1 MQLQNLSLVTVFFLL
16 FLVSFGHTT
25 YSQVLQRNIQ
35 FHTDGD
41 VSVKSMLDSVSTK
54 NGFYFS
60 YESKVLEMDK
70 SLQISDFKGTLEEFL
85 VTTLGDQYEYREIPG
100 YIIIRYAPERLDLDA
115 EIDSKARKVTVK
127 GYVTNLNTQ
136 DAVKNASIFDKNSLT
151 STLTDDKG
159 YFKISYKETG
169 QSIWLTL
176 KKENYRDTTF
186 LLLPTVNIVADKEGR
201 RFRFIPDD
209 GSTDKLEE
217 SFVGRMF
224 IGLGQRF
231 QRINLGGFFAESPF
245 QMSFVPGL
253 SSRGLMTSQSIN
265 KFSLNVLGGY
275 TAGVEG
281 LEIAGIFN
289 INQKNVK
296 SVQVAGIFN
305 VVGGS
310 AEGLQVGGV
319 YNSVFKNMYGLQIG
333 GLHNH
338 VAKNASGL
346 QIAGLVNRTDSIAH
360 SQIGGL
366 VNHARSARG
375 FQIAGL
381 VNNVKVESNGL
392 QLAGLANHASVSARV
407 QIAGITNRAKTV
419 SGFQLGL
426 INFAGSSDYP
436 IGLLN
441 FIKDGEKS
449 IGISIDESS
458 ISHFTFRSGG
468 RKLYG
473 LLGLTYKTEVADI
486 PLGIEA
492 GFGIHLI
499 PEKQFSLD
507 FEFANVVV
515 SDFLEESNTIAS
527 FRLMPGFKLGKHF
540 KLVGSPTLN
549 FAVLDPGQGD
559 YIKGWAFAERVNK
572 NGEYKA
578 YAGLYGGLQFV
589 F

>member
-1 MQLQNLSLVTVFFLL
+1 
-16 FLVSFGHTT
+16 
-25 YSQVLQRNIQ
+25 
-35 FHTDGD
+35 
-41 VSVKSMLDSVSTK
+41 MLDSVSAQ

-60 YESKVLEMDK
+60 YESKLLELDT
-70 SLQISDFKGTLEEFL
+70 SLQVPDFKGTLEEFL
-85 VTTLGDQYEYREIPG
+85 VAALGDQYDYREIPG

-115 EIDSKARKVTVK
+115 EMETKAGKVTVK

-136 DAVKNASIFDKNSLT
+136 EAVNNASIFDKNSLT

-159 YFKISYKETG
+159 YFKIRYKETG

-186 LLLPTVNIVADKEGR
+186 LLLPTVSIIADKEGR

-209 GSTDKLEE
+209 GSTDRLEE

-253 SSRGLMTSQSIN
+253 GSRGLMASQSIN

-281 LEIAGIFN
+281 LEVAGLFN

-296 SVQVAGIFN
+296 SVQIAGIFN

-310 AEGLQVGGV
+310 AEGLQVGGI
-319 YNSVFKNMYGLQIG
+319 YNSVFKNMHGLQVG
-333 GLHNH
+333 GLYNH
-338 VAKNASGL
+338 VAKNVPGL
-346 QIAGLVNRTDSIAH
+346 QIAGLANRTDSLAH
-360 SQIGGL
+360 SQIAGL

-375 FQIAGL
+375 LQIAGL
-381 VNNVKVESNGL
+381 ANNVKVKSDGL
-392 QLAGLANHASVSARV
+392 QLAGLANHASDSARV
-407 QIAGITNRAKTV
+407 QLAGITNSAKTV

-426 INFAGSSDYP
+426 INIAASSDYP

-449 IGISIDESS
+449 IGVALDESS
-458 ISHFTFRSGG
+458 VSHFTFRSGG

-473 LLGLTYKTEVADI
+473 LLGITYKTGPADI

-499 PEKQFSLD
+499 PEKRFSLD
-507 FEFANVVV
+507 FEVASVVV
-515 SDFLEESNTIAS
+515 SDFIAQANTVAS
-527 FRLMPGFKLGKHF
+527 FRLMPGLKLGKHWKF
-540 KLVGSPTLN
+540 VGSPTLN
-549 FAVLDPGQGD
+549 LAVLDLGQGD
-559 YIKGWAFAERVNK
+559 FVNGWTVAEKVNQ